1 MAYDKTNTGTLSKNK
16 KKEQENHSDYKGSI
30 NINGVVHWFDA
41 WLKEGEHGP
50 FLSCKIG
57 KEKVPNDNFKPKG
70 ADELPKHTID
80 DDLVP
85 F

>member
-1 MAYDKTNTGTLSKNK
+1 MAFDKTNTGTLRKNT

-30 NINGVVHWFDA
+30 NVNGVDHWFDA
-41 WLKEGEHGP
+41 WLKEGPHGK

-57 KEKVPNDNFKPKG
+57 KPKENFKPKG
-70 ADELPKHTID
+70 DDEMPKNTIED
-80 DDLVP
+80 DSIP

>member
-1 MAYDKTNTGTLSKNK
+1 MAFDKTNTATLSKNL
-16 KKEQENHSDYKGSI
+16 KKEQPNHSDYKGSI
-30 NINGVVHWFDA
+30 NLNGVEHWFDA
-41 WLKEGEHGP
+41 WIKEGNNGK

-57 KEKVPNDNFKPKG
+57 KPKEQSNFKAKG
-70 ADELPKHTID
+70 DDEMPKHTID

>member
-1 MAYDKTNTGTLSKNK
+1 MAFDKTNTGTLSKNT

-30 NINGVVHWFDA
+30 NVNGTEHWFDA
-41 WLKEGEHGP
+41 WIKEGPHGK

-57 KEKVPNDNFKPKG
+57 KPKEQSNFKARGDDEMPKQSP
-70 ADELPKHTID
+70 ALD
-80 DDLVP
+80 DVP

>member
-1 MAYDKTNTGTLSKNK
+1 
-16 KKEQENHSDYKGSI
+16 
-30 NINGVVHWFDA
+30 VHWFDA

-70 ADELPKHTID
+70 ADELPKNTID